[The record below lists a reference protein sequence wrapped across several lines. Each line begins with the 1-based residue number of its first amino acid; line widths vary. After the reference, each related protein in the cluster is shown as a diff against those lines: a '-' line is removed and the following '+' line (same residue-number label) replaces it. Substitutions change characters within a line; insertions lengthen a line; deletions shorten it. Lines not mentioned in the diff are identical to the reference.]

1 MPVKLV
7 VFDMAGTTVTDKNFV
22 ATAFQNAFKNQDI
35 LISSEEINPLMG
47 YEKKLAIQ
55 MMLEKHGI
63 DPDNYLPAGRQGRD
77 DNEMID
83 EIYHDFIEEMV
94 DFYERS
100 PEVKP
105 APGAEELFQQLK
117 ERSIMVA
124 LNTGFPKNIAD
135 VIVHRFKWNE
145 KGLIDDYIAS
155 DEVKKGRPHP
165 FMIEQLMFR
174 AGVDDPLMVA
184 KVGDTAVDVE
194 EGNNVGCS
202 YNIAIATGAYKMA
215 ELENS
220 GPTHIVNS
228 LLEIPSII
236 M

>member
-35 LISSEEINPLMG
+35 VLSTEEINPLMG

-55 MMLEKHGI
+55 MMLEKHSV
-63 DPDNYLPAGRQGRD
+63 AFD
-77 DNEMID
+77 DAMID
-83 EIYHDFIEEMV
+83 TIYNDFIEEMI
-94 DFYERS
+94 DFYEYS

-117 ERSIMVA
+117 ERSITVT

-135 VIVHRFKWNE
+135 VIVNRFQWVE
-145 KGLIDDYIAS
+145 KGLVDDFIAS
-155 DEVKKGRPHP
+155 DEVKKGRPYP

-174 AGVDDPLMVA
+174 AGIDDPLLVA

-194 EGNNVGCS
+194 EGKNVGCS
-202 YNIAIATGAYKMA
+202 YNIAITTGAYKTE
-215 ELENS
+215 ELEGS
-220 GPTHIVNS
+220 RPTHIVNN
-228 LLEIPSII
+228 LLEIPSIL

>member
-1 MPVKLV
+1 
-7 VFDMAGTTVTDKNFV
+7 MAGTTLTGKNFV
-22 ATAFQNAFKNQDI
+22 AAAFPNAFKKQDI
-35 LISSEEINPLMG
+35 VISSDEINPLMG

-55 MMLEKHGI
+55 MMREKHGI
-63 DPDNYLPAGRQGRD
+63 GFD
-77 DNEMID
+77 DEMID
-83 EIYHDFIEEMV
+83 EIYNDFIEEMV
-94 DFYERS
+94 DFYEYS

-117 ERSIMVA
+117 ESSITVA

-135 VIVHRFKWNE
+135 VIVHRFQWSE

-155 DEVKKGRPHP
+155 DEVKQGRPYP
-165 FMIEQLMFR
+165 FMIEQLMYR
-174 AGVDDPLMVA
+174 AGIDDPLLVA

-194 EGNNVGCS
+194 EGKNVGCS
-202 YNIAIATGAYKMA
+202 YNIAITTGAYKTA

-220 GPTHIVNS
+220 RPTHIVNS
-228 LLEIPSII
+228 LMEIPSII

>member
-7 VFDMAGTTVTDKNFV
+7 VFDMAGTTVTDRNFV
-22 ATAFQNAFKNQDI
+22 AAAFQNAFKNQGI
-35 LISSEEINPLMG
+35 IISADEINPLMG

-55 MMLEKHGI
+55 MMLEK
-63 DPDNYLPAGRQGRD
+63 QGVDFD
-77 DNEMID
+77 DEMI
-83 EIYHDFIEEMV
+83 ETIYNDFIEEMV
-94 DFYERS
+94 DFYECS

-117 ERSIMVA
+117 ERSISVT

-135 VIVHRFKWNE
+135 VIVHRFQWSE

-155 DEVKKGRPHP
+155 DEVKKGRPYP

-174 AGVDDPLMVA
+174 AGVDDPMMVA
-184 KVGDTAVDVE
+184 KVGDTAVDIE
-194 EGNNVGCS
+194 EGKNVGCS
-202 YNIAIATGAYKMA
+202 YNIAITTGAYDIA
-215 ELENS
+215 ELENLK
-220 GPTHIVNS
+220 PTHIVNT
-228 LLEIPSII
+228 LLEISSII

>member
-22 ATAFQNAFKNQDI
+22 ATAFQKAFKNRDI
-35 LISSEEINPLMG
+35 IISSEEINPLMG
-47 YEKKLAIQ
+47 YEKRLAIQ
-55 MMLEKHGI
+55 LMLEKHGI
-63 DPDNYLPAGRQGRD
+63 DPDSYRGD
-77 DNEMID
+77 YEMIN
-83 EIYHDFIEEMV
+83 EIYDDFIEEMV
-94 DFYERS
+94 DFYVSS

-117 ERSIMVA
+117 ERSITVA
-124 LNTGFPKNIAD
+124 LNTGFPRSIAD
-135 VIVHRFKWNE
+135 VIIHRFQWNE

-155 DEVKKGRPHP
+155 DEVKKGRPYP
-165 FMIEQLMFR
+165 FMMEQLMFR

-194 EGNNVGCS
+194 EGKNVGCS
-202 YNIAIATGAYKMA
+202 YNIAITTGAYKTA

-220 GPTHIVNS
+220 RPTHIVNS

>member
-35 LISSEEINPLMG
+35 VISTEEINPLMG

-55 MMLEKHGI
+55 MMLEKHGV
-63 DPDNYLPAGRQGRD
+63 DPNSPDSPDSYRDRD
-77 DNEMID
+77 DGMID
-83 EIYHDFIEEMV
+83 TIYNDFIEEMI
-94 DFYERS
+94 DFYEYS

-117 ERSIMVA
+117 ERSITVT

-135 VIVHRFKWNE
+135 VIVNRFQWVE
-145 KGLIDDYIAS
+145 KGLVDDFIAS
-155 DEVKKGRPHP
+155 DEVKKGRPYP

-174 AGVDDPLMVA
+174 AGIDDPLQVA

-194 EGNNVGCS
+194 EGKNVGCS
-202 YNIAIATGAYKMA
+202 YNIAITTGAYKTE
-215 ELENS
+215 ELEGS
-220 GPTHIVNS
+220 RPTHIVNN
-228 LLEIPSII
+228 LFEIPSILI
-236 M
+236 

>member
-22 ATAFQNAFKNQDI
+22 ATAFQKAFKEKDI
-35 LISSEEINPLMG
+35 DISSEEINPLMG

-55 MMLEKHGI
+55 MILEKHGI
-63 DPDNYLPAGRQGRD
+63 DPDSCRD
-77 DNEMID
+77 DYEMIN
-83 EIYHDFIEEMV
+83 EIYNDFIEEMV
-94 DFYERS
+94 DFYESS

-105 APGAEELFQQLK
+105 APGAEELFQRLK
-117 ERSIMVA
+117 ERSITVA

-135 VIVHRFKWNE
+135 VIVRRFQWNE

-155 DEVKKGRPHP
+155 DEVKKGRPYP

-194 EGNNVGCS
+194 EGKNVGCS
-202 YNIAIATGAYKMA
+202 YNIAITTGAYQTA

-220 GPTHIVNS
+220 RPTHIVNS

>member
-22 ATAFQNAFKNQDI
+22 ATAFQKAFKNRDVI
-35 LISSEEINPLMG
+35 ISSEEINPLMG
-47 YEKKLAIQ
+47 YEKRLAIQ

-63 DPDNYLPAGRQGRD
+63 DPDGCRD
-77 DNEMID
+77 DYEMIN
-83 EIYHDFIEEMV
+83 EIYDHFIEEMV
-94 DFYERS
+94 DFYESS

-105 APGAEELFQQLK
+105 APGAEELFQQLREK
-117 ERSIMVA
+117 SITVA
-124 LNTGFPKNIAD
+124 LNTGFPRNIAD
-135 VIVHRFKWNE
+135 VIIHRFQWSE

-155 DEVKKGRPHP
+155 DEVKKGRPYP
-165 FMIEQLMFR
+165 FMMEQLMFR
-174 AGVDDPLMVA
+174 AGIDDPLMVA

-194 EGNNVGCS
+194 EGKNVGCS
-202 YNIAIATGAYKMA
+202 YNIAITTGAYRTA

-220 GPTHIVNS
+220 RPTHIVNS